1 MTLGRTIALLVLIGT
16 LPSGVVRAGDG
27 ASSDW
32 KGSLQLRADR
42 YRHSTDETQAW
53 IDARTSWHR
62 ALGAW
67 SWQVDASLWAD
78 THGDTARGAQIFRLD
93 DRTALR
99 PLLRLDQF
107 WLRYRHAD
115 WSVQLGRQ
123 PISWGVTD
131 TVRPADV
138 AMPYDWT
145 DPLTERRLEPIALRI
160 TRRTLRSEWEWFAS
174 EPPAFSRLPAAPNR
188 WASGVALA
196 ESQPVSRRLN
206 HVPWGVRWQRR
217 GDRVESSV
225 YLYDGYDDTPSID
238 FVQAI
243 DGNGNPI
250 GGPRLVARAIQ
261 QRTAAAALWG
271 AAGPVTLRVEAAYS
285 DNRYRHDAW
294 VGAVEME
301 WAPGEWRVIVGYADT
316 ALNGKAGDSSS
327 TLQSSLDRAFL
338 PALLVHIERGAL
350 TSWRVSLQIMAGTSS
365 NQQLVR
371 AEGSWPLPHDLRLTA
386 RAESLRGDRDTLFG
400 SWRNND
406 RVTIATTW
414 SW

>member
-1 MTLGRTIALLVLIGT
+1 MTAGRAVALLVLIGT
-16 LPSGVVRAGDG
+16 LPGGVARGDDGMSGE
-27 ASSDW
+27 W

-42 YRHSTDETQAW
+42 YRHPTEETQAW
-53 IDARTSWHR
+53 VDARTSWHR

-78 THGDTARGAQIFRLD
+78 THGDTARGSEIFRLD
-93 DRTALR
+93 DRTAGR
-99 PLLRLDQF
+99 PLVRMDQF
-107 WLRYRHAD
+107 WVRYRRAD

-145 DPLTERRLEPIALRI
+145 DPLTERRLEPIALRVN
-160 TRRTLRSEWEWFAS
+160 RRTLRSEWEWFAS
-174 EPPAFSRLPAAPNR
+174 EPPAFSRLPVMPSR
-188 WASGVALA
+188 WASGVAIA
-196 ESQPVSRRLN
+196 ESQPVSRRRN

-217 GDRVESSV
+217 GDRVEGNV

-250 GGPRLVARAIQ
+250 GVPRLVARAIQ

-271 AAGPVTLRVEAAYS
+271 AAGPVTLRVEVAYS
-285 DNRYRHDAW
+285 DNRKQRDAW
-294 VGAVEME
+294 VGAAEVE

-316 ALNGKAGDSSS
+316 ALNGNANGA
-327 TLQSSLDRAFL
+327 THGFGSSLDRAFL
-338 PALLVHIERGAL
+338 PALLVHVERGAL
-350 TSWRVSLQIMAGTSS
+350 TSWRVSLQVIAGTSS
-365 NQQLVR
+365 DQQFVR
-371 AEGSWPLPHDLRLTA
+371 AEGSWPLAHDLRITA
-386 RAESLRGDRDTLFG
+386 RVESLRGERGTLFG
-400 SWRNND
+400 AWRNND
-406 RVTIATTW
+406 RATLGTTW